1 MTDLFTPLQAGD
13 LVLPNRI
20 LMAPL
25 TRCRAEDGHVPGELM
40 ATHYAQRASA
50 GLLIAEATMAM
61 EGNSAFWHEP
71 GIHSEAQVAGW
82 KKVTDAVHAAG
93 GRIVLQIWHG
103 GRACHPLLNDGRQ
116 PVAPSALAITGD
128 EVHTPQGKQPYV
140 VPREL
145 RDDELPGIV
154 AGFARAAENARAA
167 GFDGVE
173 VHGAN
178 GYLLEQFLRDSLNDR
193 SDAYGGTIANRARL
207 MLEVMDAVVGEVG
220 AGRTGVRLSP
230 VTPAND
236 LGQDS
241 DAQALYGHVVEKLAP
256 MKLAYLHLIEGAT
269 GGPRDAVPFDFEALR
284 RVFKAANPAGAW
296 MVNNGY
302 DPRTAEAALASGHA
316 DLVSFG
322 KAFISMPD
330 LAERIRRG
338 GPYQGLDRA
347 TLYGG
352 GAQGYID
359 YPALAD

>member
-1 MTDLFTPLQAGD
+1 MTDLFTPLQAGE
-13 LVLPNRI
+13 LALPNRI

-93 GRIVLQIWHG
+93 GRIVLQVWHG

-128 EVHTPQGKQPYV
+128 EVHTPKGKQPYV

-154 AGFARAAENARAA
+154 AGFKQAAENALAA

-178 GYLLEQFLRDSLNDR
+178 GYLLDQFLRDGSNR
-193 SDAYGGTIANRARL
+193 RTGPYGGSMANRARL
-207 MLEVMDAVVGEVG
+207 LFEVLEAVAAVWGSERVGL
-220 AGRTGVRLSP
+220 RLSP
-230 VTPAND
+230 LNRFNFMS
-236 LGQDS
+236 DS
-241 DAQALYGHVVEKLAP
+241 DPVGLAGWLAGQLNP
-256 MKLAYLHLIEGAT
+256 FNLAYLHLMRGDFL
-269 GGPRDAVPFDFEALR
+269 GPTELDVLTPVRERYRGVLI
-284 RVFKAANPAGAW
+284 ANMGYTPAE
-296 MVNNGY
+296 
-302 DPRTAEAALASGHA
+302 AEAAIGAGQCDAVAFGVPFLANP
-316 DLVSFG
+316 DLV
-322 KAFISMPD
+322 A
-330 LAERIRRG
+330 RIRAG
-338 GPYQGLDRA
+338 GPLNEADMNTFYTPGPK
-347 TLYGG
+347 
-352 GAQGYID
+352 GYLD
-359 YPALAD
+359 YPFLAGG